1 MVAIWTLQDAKNRFS
16 AVVDAAARGEP
27 QMVTRR
33 GKWVSVV
40 LSAEDYERLQRLE
53 RASAP
58 SLGELLLQ
66 MPQDDESFQR
76 LPLAPR
82 EFPCS

>member
-1 MVAIWTLQDAKNRFS
+1 MVAMWALQDAKNRFS

>member
-1 MVAIWTLQDAKNRFS
+1 LQDAKNRFS
-16 AVVDAAARGEP
+16 AVVDAASRGQP
-27 QMVTRR
+27 QRVTRR

-53 RASAP
+53 RLKAP

-66 MPQDDESFQR
+66 MPQDDEPFGR
-76 LPLAPR
+76 LPLKPR
-82 EFPCS
+82 EFPCF

>member
-1 MVAIWTLQDAKNRFS
+1 MDAVWTLQDAKNRFS

-33 GKWVSVV
+33 GKLVSVV
-40 LSAEDYERLQRLE
+40 LCAEEYERLQRLE
-53 RASAP
+53 RATAP

-66 MPQDDESFQR
+66 MPQDDELFER

-82 EFPCS
+82 EFLCI